1 MKKLILILA
10 VLLVSLGNVIAKDYI
25 LEQQGKRI
33 LVKEH
38 IYSETDNLKV
48 FKLEGTFKDNAGNFG
63 EANSIVNV
71 ITVNNIVE
79 KLEASNELIYNG
91 NIKAYNTAKRANNEL
106 KQGVGKW
113 YFTYANKS
121 ISAII
126 NSECIYSIRYYKD
139 NFLTLAKCD
148 IPEKAFDQIKSI
160 LK

>member
-1 MKKLILILA
+1 MKKLIL
-10 VLLVSLGNVIAKDYI
+10 VLVVLFVSFENVSAKDYI

-79 KLEASNELIYNG
+79 RLEASNELIYNG

>member
-1 MKKLILILA
+1 MKKIILIFA
-10 VLLVSLGNVIAKDYI
+10 VIFVSSGNVSAKDYI

-71 ITVNNIVE
+71 TTVNNIVE

>member
-1 MKKLILILA
+1 MKKIILIFA
-10 VLLVSLGNVIAKDYI
+10 VIFVSSGNVSAKDYI

-71 ITVNNIVE
+71 ITINNIVE

>member
-1 MKKLILILA
+1 MKKLILIL
-10 VLLVSLGNVIAKDYI
+10 VVTFVYFENVSAKDYI
-25 LEQQGKRI
+25 IEQQGKRT

-63 EANSIVNV
+63 ETNSIVNV
-71 ITVNNIVE
+71 ITINNIVE
-79 KLEASNELIYNG
+79 KLEASNELIYNE

-113 YFTYANKS
+113 YFTYASKS
-121 ISAII
+121 INAII
-126 NSECIYSIRYYKD
+126 NSECLYSIRYYNN

>member
-1 MKKLILILA
+1 MA
-10 VLLVSLGNVIAKDYI
+10 ALLVSLGNVIAKDYI

-38 IYSETDNLKV
+38 IYSKTDSLKV

-71 ITVNNIVE
+71 ITINNVVE
-79 KLEASNELIYNG
+79 KLEASNELIYNK

-113 YFTYANKS
+113 YFTYASKN
-121 ISAII
+121 IAAII
-126 NSECIYSIRYYKD
+126 NSECIYSIRYYKN

-148 IPEKAFDQIKSI
+148 IPEKAFEQIKNI
-160 LK
+160 KQ

>member
-1 MKKLILILA
+1 MKKLILILV
-10 VLLVSLGNVIAKDYI
+10 VLFVSFENVSAKDYI

-38 IYSETDNLKV
+38 VYSETDNLKV

-148 IPEKAFDQIKSI
+148 IPEKAFEQIKKI
-160 LK
+160 KK

>member
-1 MKKLILILA
+1 MKKIILILV
-10 VLLVSLGNVIAKDYI
+10 VLFVSIENVSAKDYI
-25 LEQQGKRI
+25 IEQQGKRT

-63 EANSIVNV
+63 ETNSIVNV
-71 ITVNNIVE
+71 ITINNIVE
-79 KLEASNELIYNG
+79 KLEASNELIYNE

-113 YFTYANKS
+113 YYTYASKS
-121 ISAII
+121 INAII
-126 NSECIYSIRYYKD
+126 NSECLYSIRYYNN